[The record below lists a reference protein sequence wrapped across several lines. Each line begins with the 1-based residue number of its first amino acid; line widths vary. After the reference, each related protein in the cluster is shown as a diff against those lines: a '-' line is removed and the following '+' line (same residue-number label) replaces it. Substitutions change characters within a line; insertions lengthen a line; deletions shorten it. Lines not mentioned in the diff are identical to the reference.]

1 MYLNIQVH
9 ILLQS
14 LNKYEGFYV
23 RRVLEKTLESPL
35 DYKEIKPFYP
45 KEINPELFTH

>member
-1 MYLNIQVH
+1 MYVNIQVH

-23 RRVLEKTLESPL
+23 RRMLEKTLESPL
-35 DYKEIKPFYP
+35 DYKEIKPFDP
-45 KEINPELFTH
+45 KGNQP

>member
-1 MYLNIQVH
+1 MYVNIQVH

-23 RRVLEKTLESPL
+23 RRVVEKTLESPL
-35 DYKEIKPFYP
+35 DYKEIKPFDP
-45 KEINPELFTH
+45 KGNQP